1 MLKKLTIFLTFSLF
15 GCASPPK
22 LIHEVLGLNWV
33 LMEREGEQLMCIN
46 QDDTR
51 KLLRELVECKN
62 NKR

>member
-1 MLKKLTIFLTFSLF
+1 MLKKLTIFLTFSLL
-15 GCASPPK
+15 GCASTPE
-22 LIHEVLGLNWV
+22 LTHEVLGLNWV
-33 LMEREGEQLMCIN
+33 IIDNSGEQLMCIN

>member
-1 MLKKLTIFLTFSLF
+1 MFSLL
-15 GCASPPK
+15 GCASPPE
-22 LIHEVLGLNWV
+22 LTHEVLGLNWV
-33 LMEREGEQLMCIN
+33 IMEREGEQLMCIN